1 MAHPLGPDPAP
12 MRVIDYVIPYVHMAI
27 HKWDDEATIGNKIS
41 KLQESWTSEGLPT
54 VGIDWAVA
62 TSPSK
67 HLHLTYSVGAE
78 SKEDQMKL
86 EDPPPPP
93 TPP

>member
-1 MAHPLGPDPAP
+1 MPSPLGPDPAP
-12 MRVIDYVIPYVHMAI
+12 ERVIDYVIPIVRMAI
-27 HKWDDEATIGNKIS
+27 RKWDDETTIGMKIS

-54 VGIDWAVA
+54 VGIDWAVS

-67 HLHLTYSVGAE
+67 HLHLTYSVGAA
-78 SKEDQMKL
+78 SKEDQMHL

-93 TPP
+93 SPP